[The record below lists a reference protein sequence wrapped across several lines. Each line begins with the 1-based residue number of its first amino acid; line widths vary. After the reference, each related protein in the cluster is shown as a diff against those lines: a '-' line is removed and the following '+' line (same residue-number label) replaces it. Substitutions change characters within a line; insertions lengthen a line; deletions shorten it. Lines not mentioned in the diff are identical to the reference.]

1 MVVIIE
7 LYDVYYRFWFLYYS
21 NFIKN
26 DYMLYNIFL
35 GGIMF
40 FYYIIDMKIIV
51 IIYIIM
57 IIVFV
62 ENVIMFYF
70 CYV

>member
-26 DYMLYNIFL
+26 DYMLYNFFL
-35 GGIMF
+35 GIMY

>member
-26 DYMLYNIFL
+26 DYMLYNIFF
-35 GGIMF
+35 GIMY

>member
-26 DYMLYNIFL
+26 DYMLYNFFW
-35 GGIMF
+35 GIMY